1 MGVYMLRAPGQMLSA
16 RSVPLFRLEMLRS
29 SIRVLG
35 ALPVRARMLSSI
47 VSTESIVVDNNVP
60 APPPPPVPNHR
71 SILALDGD
79 EIRPFIQPN
88 AFVAPSASVIGSVVV
103 NDKAAV
109 MYGAVV
115 RGDLG
120 LIHIGAFSIIGENAT
135 LTAGSIAGEL
145 SASDAVQTGLSM
157 KIDLLVGD
165 YTHIG
170 ANTSLASCTL
180 KGRNYI
186 GAGSTI
192 SPGAKIGF
200 GSILEPNTMV
210 PPDTEIPPGELWGG
224 KPARKIRSV
233 SQDEISALEKF
244 ATASYVTT
252 CDHAY
257 EFLPVGYGYLEKEKL
272 SPPNLSESEAKL

>member
-1 MGVYMLRAPGQMLSA
+1 MLRA
-16 RSVPLFRLEMLRS
+16 
-29 SIRVLG
+29 SIRVLRS
-35 ALPVRARMLSSI
+35 LPIRARTSSSI
-47 VSTESIVVDNNVP
+47 VSADSIVARP

-71 SILALDGD
+71 SVLALDGD

-88 AFVAPSASVIGSVVV
+88 AFIAPSASVIGSVVV

-115 RGDLG
+115 RGDLA

-135 LTAGSIAGEL
+135 LAAGAIDGEL
-145 SASDAVQTGLSM
+145 SASDAVHTGLAM

-165 YTHIG
+165 YSHVG

-192 SPGAKIGF
+192 SPGAKIGI
-200 GSILEPNTMV
+200 GSVLEPNSMV
-210 PPDTEIPPGELWGG
+210 PPDTEIPPAELWGG
-224 KPARKIRSV
+224 KPARKIRSL
-233 SQDEISALEKF
+233 SQDEISTFERF
-244 ATASYVTT
+244 AIQSYVTT
-252 CDHAY
+252 CEHAY
-257 EFLPVGYGYLEKEKL
+257 EFLPVGFGYLEREKL
-272 SPPNLSESEAKL
+272 SPPNMSSSEAKL